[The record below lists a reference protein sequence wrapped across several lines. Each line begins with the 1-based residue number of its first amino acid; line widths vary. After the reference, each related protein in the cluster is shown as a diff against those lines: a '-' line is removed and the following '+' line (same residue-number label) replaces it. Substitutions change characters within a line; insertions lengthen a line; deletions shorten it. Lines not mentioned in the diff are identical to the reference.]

1 MRALLAAGRA
11 LWAFLRLWSGDADYD
26 VYRARV
32 DGPALSREE
41 FWLESLRRRYDRVS
55 RCC

>member
-1 MRALLAAGRA
+1 MRALLAAGRS

-41 FWLESLRRRYDRVS
+41 FWLESLERRYDRVS